1 MSRVYRLKDRID
13 IELSG
18 GLVVTISPLSVAQ
31 KAEVAALAMKG
42 QALDAAQKAIKY
54 AVKDITG
61 VEDEDGA
68 YKLQLEN
75 GVLTDECVEDLM
87 NMDGGDTLQALC
99 IGLLNGV
106 KTALPEGVKILEKKS
121 KAKR

>member
-75 GVLTDECVEDLM
+75 GVLTDDCVEDLM